1 VGEIRGNQD
10 AATVARATLAAIE
23 GREAQAAVAGAGARA
38 GSRELDDL
46 LAPDLMTLPLRAL
59 LQRTGGALDAAHT
72 VDLRALRAVL
82 LPEELT
88 DYVGS
93 VQQIAAGFGL
103 PNLEVYFSPSVGYGC
118 LPAGLNPTRLV
129 LGAGLLESEDDNA
142 RWFLVFRSLK
152 VLQTGGAAMAR
163 TAPIDLWPLTAAY
176 LSLLAP
182 SWKPANVDAK
192 KLADARKR
200 LAPVMPDNLGTDIP
214 VLALEVAGALGN
226 RASQLGTAVN
236 QWGNHA
242 ALLALGD
249 PAAALRAIGLA
260 AGQTTGPPPEGAER
274 RKWIMRNPEA
284 RDLAIFSVS
293 EQYARARAQLGISG

>member
-1 VGEIRGNQD
+1 
-10 AATVARATLAAIE
+10 
-23 GREAQAAVAGAGARA
+23 
-38 GSRELDDL
+38 
-46 LAPDLMTLPLRAL
+46 
-59 LQRTGGALDAAHT
+59 
-72 VDLRALRAVL
+72 
-82 LPEELT
+82 
-88 DYVGS
+88 
-93 VQQIAAGFGL
+93 
-103 PNLEVYFSPSVGYGC
+103 
-118 LPAGLNPTRLV
+118 
-129 LGAGLLESEDDNA
+129 
-142 RWFLVFRSLK
+142 
-152 VLQTGGAAMAR
+152 MAR

-182 SWKPANVDAK
+182 NWKAPNVDAK

-200 LAPVMPDNLGTDIP
+200 LAPVMPGNLGTDVP

-249 PAAALRAIGLA
+249 PAAGLRAIGLA
-260 AGQTTGPPPEGAER
+260 AGQASGPPPEGAER

-293 EQYARARAQLGISG
+293 EQYAQARAQLGVGT